1 MPSPPPPAHD
11 TPSATRWR
19 GPAQPARPPA
29 PTAAPPPPRRAATAV
44 YLLFLTSGVAV
55 GVWTARI
62 PALKERLH
70 LGEGELS
77 VALLAIALGAF
88 AGMQLA
94 GHLVDRLGTATVM
107 TPVASAQVLVLLLPA
122 AMPGLAALV
131 AALLLFGMVLGM
143 LDVAMNANAVQ
154 VERARGRPMMSS
166 FHAVFSIG
174 GFLGAAHGGLFA
186 HAGIGP
192 QATFTAAA
200 AALAVPVLLATRW
213 ALRAGPEPR
222 SPGRRAGVRT
232 REVLLLG
239 VLAFCCFVGE
249 GAAADWGSVYLRED
263 LGGSPGFAAAAY
275 AAFSITM
282 TAGRLAGDRL
292 AARFG
297 PVALVRCC
305 GVLAGA
311 GLAAG
316 LLAAHPVAAVAA
328 FACFGA
334 GLSCTV
340 PQVFSAAGNRDPARA
355 GQALARVAGLGYL
368 GMLAGPVLIGAFSEI
383 AGLPAALGIPAALAL
398 LVALTAGAL
407 RPAARD
413 RGTAT

>member
-1 MPSPPPPAHD
+1 
-11 TPSATRWR
+11 
-19 GPAQPARPPA
+19 
-29 PTAAPPPPRRAATAV
+29 
-44 YLLFLTSGVAV
+44 
-55 GVWTARI
+55 
-62 PALKERLH
+62 
-70 LGEGELS
+70 
-77 VALLAIALGAF
+77 
-88 AGMQLA
+88 
-94 GHLVDRLGTATVM
+94 
-107 TPVASAQVLVLLLPA
+107 
-122 AMPGLAALV
+122 
-131 AALLLFGMVLGM
+131 
-143 LDVAMNANAVQ
+143 
-154 VERARGRPMMSS
+154 
-166 FHAVFSIG
+166 
-174 GFLGAAHGGLFA
+174 
-186 HAGIGP
+186 
-192 QATFTAAA
+192 
-200 AALAVPVLLATRW
+200 
-213 ALRAGPEPR
+213 
-222 SPGRRAGVRT
+222 
-232 REVLLLG
+232 
-239 VLAFCCFVGE
+239 
-249 GAAADWGSVYLRED
+249 
-263 LGGSPGFAAAAY
+263 
-275 AAFSITM
+275 M

>member
-1 MPSPPPPAHD
+1 M
-11 TPSATRWR
+11 
-19 GPAQPARPPA
+19 
-29 PTAAPPPPRRAATAV
+29 

-222 SPGRRAGVRT
+222 SPD
-232 REVLLLG
+232 
-239 VLAFCCFVGE
+239 
-249 GAAADWGSVYLRED
+249 GAPGS
-263 LGGSPGFAAAAY
+263 GH
-275 AAFSITM
+275 
-282 TAGRLAGDRL
+282 
-292 AARFG
+292 
-297 PVALVRCC
+297 VRCC
-305 GVLAGA
+305 SSG
-311 GLAAG
+311 
-316 LLAAHPVAAVAA
+316 
-328 FACFGA
+328 
-334 GLSCTV
+334 SWR
-340 PQVFSAAGNRDPARA
+340 SAASSGKAPPPTGGRCTCVRTSAVPR
-355 GQALARVAGLGYL
+355 GS
-368 GMLAGPVLIGAFSEI
+368 P
-383 AGLPAALGIPAALAL
+383 P
-398 LVALTAGAL
+398 
-407 RPAARD
+407 RPTR
-413 RGTAT
+413 RSRSP